1 MAPDVNFESMSYN
14 PFTVN
19 YNFFNSESNPHVKF
33 YSDISPLD
41 KNHFNPNEIREGF
54 ECLCKNGSSVL
65 HVNIRSINK
74 DLETIKIF
82 YSKLNC
88 TFSVICLIET

>member
-1 MAPDVNFESMSYN
+1 MAPDANSESMSYN

-19 YNFFNSESNPHVKF
+19 DNFFNSECDPDFNF
-33 YSDISPLD
+33 YSNISPLGT
-41 KNHFNPNEIREGF
+41 KYFSPNEIREGF

-74 DLETIKIF
+74 NFETFRNF
-82 YSKLNC
+82 YS
-88 TFSVICLIET
+88 